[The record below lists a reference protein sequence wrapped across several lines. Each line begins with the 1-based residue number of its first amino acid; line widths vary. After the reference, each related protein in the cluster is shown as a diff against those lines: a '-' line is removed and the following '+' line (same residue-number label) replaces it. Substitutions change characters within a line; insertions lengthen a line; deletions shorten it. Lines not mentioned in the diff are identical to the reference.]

1 MPALLSLDTSK
12 SHAKK
17 RSSFGNTKLICD
29 TPRLYVACVLHIVNT
44 VYYILN
50 CKEITVPNAVVTELR
65 KAYCEAILGGSAEQA
80 QVVINRG
87 LSAGVIPSRIYL
99 EVLMPAQIEVGARWH
114 AGEVQIPQEH
124 IATQITLREMARLR
138 EMLKTRRKLGRKAVV
153 SSVEG
158 DQHFIGGQAMAD
170 FLVVDGWEVDFL
182 GADIPTDHLVPYT
195 KARQPDVVCLSVS
208 LSSLAPVAQEV
219 VRQLRQL
226 SPSPQ
231 ILLGGAAFVN
241 RPELV
246 ELVNP
251 DGFTLDPQEA
261 VSLARQLCGLLD
273 PDNALGLFLKKLGGN
288 VHEHRKLKGL
298 SQQELAHSS
307 NLDRAYISSVEH
319 GKQNISIGAIAKL
332 AHALGVSIEELLV
345 SGDGA

>member
-1 MPALLSLDTSK
+1 MPTYVISALREAYCK
-12 SHAKK
+12 A
-17 RSSFGNTKLICD
+17 
-29 TPRLYVACVLHIVNT
+29 
-44 VYYILN
+44 ILN
-50 CKEITVPNAVVTELR
+50 GQAE
-65 KAYCEAILGGSAEQA
+65 EAQSI
-80 QVVINRG
+80 VDRG
-87 LSAGVIPSRIYL
+87 LAAGVIPSRIYL
-99 EVLMPAQIEVGARWH
+99 EVLMPSQVEVGARWH

-124 IATQITLREMARLR
+124 IATQITLRQMARLR

-153 SSVEG
+153 CSVEG

-182 GADIPTDHLVPYT
+182 GADIPTSHLVPYT
-195 KARQPDVVCLSVS
+195 KAREPDVVCLSVS
-208 LSSLAPVAQEV
+208 LSSLAPVAQEAV
-219 VRQLRQL
+219 KQLRQL
-226 SPSPQ
+226 SPMPQ
-231 ILLGGAAFVN
+231 ILIGGAAFVE
-241 RPELV
+241 RADLV

-273 PDNALGLFLKKLGGN
+273 PDNALGLFLKKLGGT

-298 SQQELAHSS
+298 SQQQLAKTS

-319 GKQNISIGAIAKL
+319 GKQNISIGAISKL

-345 SGDGA
+345 SGDWQ